1 MAIINKLYESFR
13 GLFSRRWPKTFLYL
27 DSRKSIFK
35 FIIAGSF
42 AGGTDLVALFLFHG
56 ILKLEIVFSTSAA
69 FILSFVVSFT
79 LQKFWTFRNYN
90 SARLARQIFLYILT
104 ALIGLNLN
112 GVAMHFLVNTLS
124 VWYLLAQII
133 VNIFLGF
140 VNFVVYKF
148 IIFRKHK

>member
-1 MAIINKLYESFR
+1 MAIINKFYESVR
-13 GLFSRRWPKTFLYL
+13 GLFYRRWPKTFLYL

-35 FIIAGSF
+35 FIIAGCF

-56 ILKLEIVFSTSAA
+56 IFKLEIVFSTSAA

-90 SARLARQIFLYILT
+90 SARLVRQIFLYVLT
-104 ALIGLNLN
+104 AFIGLNIN
-112 GVAMHFLVNTLS
+112 GAAMHFLVNSLS
-124 VWYLLAQII
+124 VWYLLAQVI
-133 VNIFLGF
+133 VNVFLGL

-148 IIFRKHK
+148 IIFRKHR